1 MHINNESLDTLR
13 QCVESDSSIT
23 EEQCTRD
30 LETIESVRQGLA
42 SGEFVVVDRL
52 SMIQTAAKKVQF
64 RKKIKSKSRKVR
76 RKVKEKESTLISS
89 SLEAFDEQVMYL
101 SDNEVRKYADSMGIT
116 ETYNETKRFDNEW
129 N

>member
-64 RKKIKSKSRKVR
+64 RKKVNSKSRKVR
-76 RKVKEKESTLISS
+76 RKVKEKESTLSSS

>member
-64 RKKIKSKSRKVR
+64 RKKVNSKSRKVR
-76 RKVKEKESTLISS
+76 RKVKEKESTLSSS
-89 SLEAFDEQVMYL
+89 SLDAFDEQVMYL
-101 SDNEVRKYADSMGIT
+101 SDSEVRKYADNMGIT

>member
-1 MHINNESLDTLR
+1 MHVNNESLDTLR

-101 SDNEVRKYADSMGIT
+101 SDNEVREYADSMGIT